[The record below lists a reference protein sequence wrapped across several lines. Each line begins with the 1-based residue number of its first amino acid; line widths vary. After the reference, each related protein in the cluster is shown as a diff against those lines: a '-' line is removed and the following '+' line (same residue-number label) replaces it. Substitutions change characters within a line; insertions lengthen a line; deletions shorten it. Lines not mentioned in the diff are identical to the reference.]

1 MLYKSAFIDHQ
12 AQSLLMFWL
21 VNIFLNFQEESV
33 KYRNSFLSDML
44 TSKVMSAQSLQGGL
58 GIGTL
63 FPLAKENRRE
73 FSVVAQLIQVQQQT
87 HPSSWSKK

>member
-1 MLYKSAFIDHQ
+1 
-12 AQSLLMFWL
+12 
-21 VNIFLNFQEESV
+21 
-33 KYRNSFLSDML
+33 
-44 TSKVMSAQSLQGGL
+44 MSAQSLQGGL